1 MTFNDFLKARRRVS
15 EVLKHRVLDV
25 SVTYNISIGS
35 VLLLSFFSTGLVL
48 KSWFI
53 KVDVFAHN
61 DALDADEN
69 L

>member
-1 MTFNDFLKARRRVS
+1 MTFNDFFKARRRVS

-35 VLLLSFFSTGLVL
+35 VLLLSFFSTRLVL